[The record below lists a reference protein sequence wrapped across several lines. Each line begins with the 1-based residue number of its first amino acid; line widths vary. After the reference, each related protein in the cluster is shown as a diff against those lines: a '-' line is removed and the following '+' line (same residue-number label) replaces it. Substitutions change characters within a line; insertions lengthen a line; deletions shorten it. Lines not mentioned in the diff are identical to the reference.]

1 VALPALV
8 AVDDDPAALGRL
20 ETALLSR
27 YGSSYAVV
35 AEPSVR
41 AALSWLQRHA
51 AAGGEVALL
60 LADQWMP

>member
-1 VALPALV
+1 
-8 AVDDDPAALGRL
+8 LGRL